1 MLLTWL
7 QGWKSHGFSG
17 EYIKEVKLAQV
28 TMWRAHLREC
38 RGKGLRTHHFP
49 QVPATSRS
57 CCFCCFLWPVI
68 IRNNEMKEAQE
79 EGRFQT
85 EEQVWIQWSMGG
97 RDFIQQTHSLEPSQ
111 PGNLNRK
118 QHLGVPWWSRGWGS
132 GIVTSPVWVIAV
144 VRVWSLGQE
153 LPHTVGMMIK
163 KKGNNI

>member
-7 QGWKSHGFSG
+7 QGWKSGGFSR
-17 EYIKEVKLAQV
+17 EDIKEVKLAQV

-38 RGKGLRTHHFP
+38 RGKGLRTP
-49 QVPATSRS
+49 LPPVPSY
-57 CCFCCFLWPVI
+57 FQILLFLLLSLTCHL
-68 IRNNEMKEAQE
+68 RNNGMKEAQE

-132 GIVTSPVWVIAV
+132 GIVTSPVWVIAM

-153 LPHTVGMMIK
+153 LPHAVGMMIK